1 MVSEVEEEEE
11 VEVGIEWLEGALVV
25 VVKQSSVVEPTTRTR
40 GRIEAGTRRKDDEE
54 GERVREGQKS

>member
-11 VEVGIEWLEGALVV
+11 VEVGIEWLEGALLV
-25 VVKQSSVVEPTTRTR
+25 VVKQSSVVEPTTGTR